1 MLSVKKS
8 TSSLSFKRGDAYVKR
23 DSSLHNANGCI
34 DCITINDSCRYLEL
48 VILKR
53 ERVLIMDF
61 ERLGIIPKEDVTK
74 VEEALKDAGYTLRKR
89 SLNRGY
95 VSRRTA
101 GTLEAYKGKY
111 GVGYKWL
118 LPNYCSNRYMT
129 VEYWVK

>member
-1 MLSVKKS
+1 MNFDK
-8 TSSLSFKRGDAYVKR
+8 
-23 DSSLHNANGCI
+23 
-34 DCITINDSCRYLEL
+34 
-48 VILKR
+48 
-53 ERVLIMDF
+53 
-61 ERLGIIPKEDVTK
+61 LGIIPVEKAIE

-101 GTLEAYKGKY
+101 GTLEVYQGKY

>member
-1 MLSVKKS
+1 MH
-8 TSSLSFKRGDAYVKR
+8 KRGDAYVKR
-23 DSSLHNANGCI
+23 STNMYYASCCI
-34 DCITINDSCRYLEL
+34 NYPAINDYSRYLER
-48 VILKR
+48 VILKG
-53 ERVLIMDF
+53 VYQIMEF
-61 ERLGIIPKEDVTK
+61 ERIGIIPVEKAIE

-101 GTLEAYKGKY
+101 GTLEAYQGKY
-111 GVGYKWL
+111 GTGYKWL

>member
-1 MLSVKKS
+1 
-8 TSSLSFKRGDAYVKR
+8 
-23 DSSLHNANGCI
+23 
-34 DCITINDSCRYLEL
+34 
-48 VILKR
+48 
-53 ERVLIMDF
+53 MDF

-74 VEEALKDAGYTLRKR
+74 VEEALKDAGYTLHKR

-95 VSRRTA
+95 VSRKTA
-101 GTLEAYKGKY
+101 GTLEAYQGKY

>member
-1 MLSVKKS
+1 
-8 TSSLSFKRGDAYVKR
+8 
-23 DSSLHNANGCI
+23 
-34 DCITINDSCRYLEL
+34 
-48 VILKR
+48 
-53 ERVLIMDF
+53 MDF
-61 ERLGIIPKEDVTK
+61 DKIGIIPVEDAVK

-101 GTLEAYKGKY
+101 GTLDVYQGKY